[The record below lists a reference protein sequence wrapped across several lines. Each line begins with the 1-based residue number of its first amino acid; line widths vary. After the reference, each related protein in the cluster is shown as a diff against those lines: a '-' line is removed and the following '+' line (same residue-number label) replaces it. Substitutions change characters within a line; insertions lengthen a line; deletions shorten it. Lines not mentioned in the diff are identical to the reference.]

1 MNNIEALFVV
11 ESLRAGIPTRLST
24 RILPDLRYNLTEK
37 IIEDLSS
44 FERGNIPN
52 GRILWGQYGQG
63 KTHALTAIE
72 HTALDMNFAVS
83 RVSLSREVSCHN
95 LYNFFGNVAPRIKT
109 PDSTLEGIQHYL
121 NKFQLSDIHKSI
133 MLEEGRYVNNLPAL
147 VFEDYFYTEGEE
159 KDKLY
164 GDLTG
169 LRLPTPEL
177 GRIHRKS
184 RQSSLPKTN
193 FKINEHTSAYFGL
206 IADSIRLCGFSG
218 WVILIDEVELLGRLG
233 KTSRYKAYNNLS
245 WLLNWSGKM
254 KYPIYTVAA
263 AATRLQ
269 DDLWYGKK
277 NDDRTIMPELAAKY
291 GDAAMEDIQNFFTK
305 AVDAHSL
312 KILPAKEEDL
322 EKLLDKITQ
331 LHGTAYTWSAE
342 LDSSSLIKQ
351 LGSQPVRT
359 YIRAALE
366 YLDLQYLYNQKQ
378 FPDTIGLEELS
389 LVQDEEEKKS
399 LPTDIE

>member
-1 MNNIEALFVV
+1 MNNIESIFVV

-24 RILPDLRYNLTEK
+24 RVLPDLRSNLTER
-37 IIEDLSS
+37 ITEDLSS
-44 FERGNIPN
+44 LEHGMIPN

-95 LYNFFGNVAPRIKT
+95 LYNFFGSVAPRIKT
-109 PDSTLEGIQHYL
+109 PASTLEGVQHYL
-121 NKFQLSDIHKSI
+121 NKFQLSDIQKSKI
-133 MLEEGRYVNNLPAL
+133 MEEGRYVNNLPSIVL
-147 VFEDYFYTEGEE
+147 EDYFYTEGEE

-184 RQSSLPKTN
+184 RQTSLQKVS
-193 FKINEHTSAYFGL
+193 FKMNEHSSAYFGVM
-206 IADSIRLCGFSG
+206 ADALSLCGFNG
-218 WVILIDEVELLGRLG
+218 WVILIDEVELIGRLG
-233 KTSRYKAYNNLS
+233 KASRYKAYSNLS
-245 WLLNWSGKM
+245 WLLNWSGRM

-277 NDDRTIMPELAAKY
+277 DDDRSIMPELAAKY
-291 GDAAMEDIQNFFTK
+291 GDAAVADIEGFFAK
-305 AVDAHSL
+305 AVDEHSL

-322 EKLLDKITQ
+322 EKLLEKIKD
-331 LHGTAYTWSAE
+331 LHGVAYKWSPE
-342 LDSSSLIKQ
+342 MDSPSLIKQ

-378 FPDTIGLEELS
+378 FPNTVDLGELS
-389 LVQDEEEKKS
+389 LIENEEDLLNDAE
-399 LPTDIE
+399 

>member
-1 MNNIEALFVV
+1 MNNIESIFVI

-24 RILPDLRYNLTEK
+24 RILPDLRCNLTEK
-37 IIEDLSS
+37 ITEDLSS
-44 FERGNIPN
+44 FDRGNIPN

-121 NKFQLSDIHKSI
+121 NKFQLSDIHKSRI
-133 MLEEGRYVNNLPAL
+133 LEEGRYVNSLPSI

-184 RQSSLPKTN
+184 RQSSLQKMN
-193 FKINEHTSAYFGL
+193 FKKNEHTSAYFGV
-206 IADSIRLCGFSG
+206 IADALRLCGFSG
-218 WVILIDEVELLGRLG
+218 WVILIDEVELIGRLG
-233 KTSRYKAYNNLS
+233 KTARYKAYSNLS
-245 WLLNWSGKM
+245 WLLNWSGGM

-277 NDDRTIMPELAAKY
+277 DDDRSIMPELAAKY
-291 GDAAMEDIQNFFTK
+291 GDAAIADIQNFFVK
-305 AVDAHSL
+305 AVDTHSL

-322 EKLLDKITQ
+322 EKLLDKITH
-331 LHGTAYTWSAE
+331 LHGDAYTWSPE

-378 FPDTIGLEELS
+378 FPDTIGLGELP
-389 LVQDEEEKKS
+389 LVQEEENLS
-399 LPTDIE
+399 MDVE